1 LHGFSPVFVKYTNHA
16 ITGFEVNP
24 KGQYQSS
31 NAKPHK
37 PGAGRTNWGHSQ
49 PDGRCSGLLEKTLEG
64 LLCKAFFAAIV

>member
-1 LHGFSPVFVKYTNHA
+1 LHGFSPVFVKYINHA

-37 PGAGRTNWGHSQ
+37 AGAVRTIWGHSQ
-49 PDGRCSGLLEKTLEG
+49 PDEWFSSLPENTLDG